1 MKTIGLVGGLTWLS
15 TLDYYRHLNQ
25 LTNEKLGGDASAQLL
40 LYSVDFSDI
49 KRMTFANDWDGI
61 AALIT
66 KAAITLQNAGA
77 NCMMLGANT
86 MHKIADQVQS
96 ALDIPLIHIAD
107 ATAAAIK
114 EKQLSAVALLGTKY
128 TMQLD
133 FYKNR
138 LQQHGIET
146 IIPGEDDVQVVND
159 AIYNEMGKGVFNSST
174 RQQYNQIIEKMVNRG
189 AQGVIMGCTEIPL
202 LLKQEEIAVPL
213 FDTAFLHAKA
223 AVAFALS

>member
-15 TLDYYRHLNQ
+15 TLDYYRHINQ
-25 LTNEKLGGDASAQLL
+25 LTNEKLGGDASARLL
-40 LYSVDFSDI
+40 MYSVDFSDI

-66 KAAITLQNAGA
+66 NAALTLQQAGA
-77 NCMMLGANT
+77 DCMMLGANT

-96 ALDIPLIHIAD
+96 VLNIPLIHIAD
-107 ATAAAIK
+107 ATAEAIK

-138 LQQHGIET
+138 LWQHGIET
-146 IIPGEDDVQVVND
+146 IIPDEDDVQLVND
-159 AIYNEMGKGVFNSST
+159 AIYNEMGKGIFNEST
-174 RQQYNQIIEKMVNRG
+174 RRMYNQIIEKLVKKG